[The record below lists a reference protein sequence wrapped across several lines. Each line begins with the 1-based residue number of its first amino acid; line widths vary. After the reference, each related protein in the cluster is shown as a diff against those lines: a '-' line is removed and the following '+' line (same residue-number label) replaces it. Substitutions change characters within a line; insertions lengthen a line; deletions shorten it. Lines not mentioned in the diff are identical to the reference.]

1 MRNQSLRFCSQEQW
15 LTILGRDELKS
26 HKGSINYWNS
36 IMVTV
41 IIFSA
46 NTMMHTMM
54 MHTRNVVKIKGKGDL
69 LKSKS
74 L

>member
-46 NTMMHTMM
+46 NTMMHT
-54 MHTRNVVKIKGKGDL
+54 RNVVKIKGKGDL